1 MVVLL
6 LLIMI
11 APTLTLPIIEQIE
24 TRAQKIQSHGIPKS
38 LSSRDRLHT
47 TLRSP
52 GSSQPGLIIYTSIL
66 NYKLINGHLREFNEE
81 CLLKRYDEFGE
92 ICETVQRTKCDSG

>member
-52 GSSQPGLIIYTSIL
+52 GSSQPGLIIYTSI
-66 NYKLINGHLREFNEE
+66 ISNEE
-81 CLLKRYDEFGE
+81 CLLKRYDEFEE
-92 ICETVQRTKCDSG
+92 ICETIQRTKCDSG

>member
-1 MVVLL
+1 MAVLL

-38 LSSRDRLHT
+38 LSSWDRFHI

-52 GSSQPGLIIYTSIL
+52 GSSQPLVVYTSI
-66 NYKLINGHLREFNEE
+66 NSNEE
-81 CLLKRYDEFGE
+81 CLLKRYDEFEE
-92 ICETVQRTKCDSG
+92 ICETIQRTKCDSG

>member
-11 APTLTLPIIEQIE
+11 APTLTLPIIELIE

-38 LSSRDRLHT
+38 LSSRDKLHT

-52 GSSQPGLIIYTSIL
+52 GSSQPSLIVYTSIL
-66 NYKLINGHLREFNEE
+66 SNEE
-81 CLLKRYDEFGE
+81 CLLKRYDEFEE
-92 ICETVQRTKCDSG
+92 ICETIQRTTCDSG

>member
-24 TRAQKIQSHGIPKS
+24 TRAQTIQSHGIPKS
-38 LSSRDRLHT
+38 LSSWDRFHI

-52 GSSQPGLIIYTSIL
+52 GSSQSSIIVYTSSVS
-66 NYKLINGHLREFNEE
+66 NEE
-81 CLLKRYDEFGE
+81 CLLKRYDEFEE
-92 ICETVQRTKCDSG
+92 ICETIQRTKCDSG

>member
-11 APTLTLPIIEQIE
+11 APTLTLPIIELIE

-52 GSSQPGLIIYTSIL
+52 GSSQPSLIVYTSIL
-66 NYKLINGHLREFNEE
+66 SNEE
-81 CLLKRYDEFGE
+81 CLLKRYDEFEE
-92 ICETVQRTKCDSG
+92 ICETIQRTKCDSG